1 MTESFFMSS
10 IENKSPMTDTTVM
23 NDLSQSFGSFKQM
36 MESYVSL
43 MRYSPTEAT
52 WHIINHFLPC
62 IGLRPYCYSPEESL
76 KMCDR
81 ICELM
86 CKQTMLRCDDLF
98 LIGQYKTLNSTRDKK
113 NLKRKRPR
121 QVCKVAV
128 QVQDDKV
135 ESEDSMSE
143 SCVSD
148 NSQVDASPD
157 IDTYAIW
164 DAAWDS
170 CSDDERNENANG
182 DNCLVNPWQ
191 DPADLDLLSK
201 ATETP
206 DVSLDDA

>member
-1 MTESFFMSS
+1 MSS
-10 IENKSPMTDTTVM
+10 IENKSAMTDTTVM
-23 NDLSQSFGSFKQM
+23 TDLSQYFESFKQM

-62 IGLRPYCYSPEESL
+62 IGLRSYCYMPEESL

-86 CKQTMLRCDDLF
+86 CKQNMLLCDDLF
-98 LIGQYKTLNSTRDKK
+98 LVGQYKTLHTTHRRRI
-113 NLKRKRPR
+113 LKRKRSKK
-121 QVCKVAV
+121 VCKVAV

-148 NSQVDASPD
+148 NSHADVSPD
-157 IDTYAIW
+157 IDTCAIW

-191 DPADLDLLSK
+191 EPAEVDLLSK
-201 ATETP
+201 VTETP

>member
-1 MTESFFMSS
+1 M
-10 IENKSPMTDTTVM
+10 
-23 NDLSQSFGSFKQM
+23 
-36 MESYVSL
+36 
-43 MRYSPTEAT
+43 
-52 WHIINHFLPC
+52 
-62 IGLRPYCYSPEESL
+62 
-76 KMCDR
+76 
-81 ICELM
+81 
-86 CKQTMLRCDDLF
+86 
-98 LIGQYKTLNSTRDKK
+98 
-113 NLKRKRPR
+113 
-121 QVCKVAV
+121 AV

-182 DNCLVNPWQ
+182 DNGLVNPWQ